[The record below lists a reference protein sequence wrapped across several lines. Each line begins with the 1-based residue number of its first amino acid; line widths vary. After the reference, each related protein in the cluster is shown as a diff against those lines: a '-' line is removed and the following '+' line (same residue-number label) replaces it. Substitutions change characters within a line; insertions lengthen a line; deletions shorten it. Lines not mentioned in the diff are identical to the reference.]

1 MDDLFIGSAK
11 VLNTTTVG
19 AMLVIV
25 LIAFYFTVRTLR
37 SDIKELQD
45 QWKQERE
52 DHQKTRDARITDLQS
67 IAHLTKS
74 IENLNDK
81 LVEIALGRMRA

>member
-19 AMLVIV
+19 AMLIIV

-37 SDIKELQD
+37 GDIKELQA

-52 DHQKTRDARITDLQS
+52 DHQKTRDARFEDLQS

-74 IENLNDK
+74 IESLNDK